1 MQDNL
6 EIQSYLGDKL
16 HINLQH
22 LTFITTHQTSLTDK
36 SQEIKLSLPAGT
48 IDLSSLKGIGKKIK
62 QVIPV
67 IPICNVK
74 E

>member
-6 EIQSYLGDKL
+6 EIQSHDGDKL
-16 HINLQH
+16 HINLRH

-36 SQEIKLSLPAGT
+36 SQEIKLSLPVQT
-48 IDLSSLKGIGKKIK
+48 IDVSSLKGIGNKIK

-67 IPICNVK
+67 IPMCNVK

>member
-6 EIQSYLGDKL
+6 EIQSHVGDKL
-16 HINLQH
+16 HINVQH
-22 LTFITTHQTSLTDK
+22 LTFITTHQTSL
-36 SQEIKLSLPAGT
+36 SQEIKLSLPART

-67 IPICNVK
+67 IPMYNIK

>member
-6 EIQSYLGDKL
+6 EIQSHVGDKL
-16 HINLQH
+16 HINVQH

-36 SQEIKLSLPAGT
+36 SQEIKLSLPART
-48 IDLSSLKGIGKKIK
+48 IYLSSLKGIAKKIK

-67 IPICNVK
+67 IPMYDIK

>member
-16 HINLQH
+16 HINLHH

-36 SQEIKLSLPAGT
+36 SQEIKLSLPERT
-48 IDLSSLKGIGKKIK
+48 MDLSSLKFIGKKIK
-62 QVIPV
+62 QVISV

>member
-6 EIQSYLGDKL
+6 ETQSYLGDKL
-16 HINLQH
+16 HINLEH

>member
-16 HINLQH
+16 HINLEH

-36 SQEIKLSLPAGT
+36 SQEIKLSLPART

>member
-6 EIQSYLGDKL
+6 EIQSHVEDKL

-36 SQEIKLSLPAGT
+36 SQEIKLSLPART

-62 QVIPV
+62 HRIAVIPV
-67 IPICNVK
+67 
-74 E
+74 

>member
-6 EIQSYLGDKL
+6 ETQSYLGDKL

>member
-16 HINLQH
+16 HINLEH

>member
-16 HINLQH
+16 HINLEH

-36 SQEIKLSLPAGT
+36 SQEIKLSLPART

-62 QVIPV
+62 QVILV

>member
-6 EIQSYLGDKL
+6 EIQSHVGDKL

-22 LTFITTHQTSLTDK
+22 YDSSNFINRK
-36 SQEIKLSLPAGT
+36 SQEIKLSLPVRT
-48 IDLSSLKGIGKKIK
+48 IDLSSLKGIGNKIK

-67 IPICNVK
+67 IPMCNVK

>member
-6 EIQSYLGDKL
+6 ETQSYLGDKL

-36 SQEIKLSLPAGT
+36 SQEIKLSLPART